1 MLNDRFNGGDQN
13 DFKNKFRDKKF
24 VSTVAIGIFVFALL
38 IVLLFGKG
46 CKSKSQPKQQPK
58 PPVPVVTGNPG
69 APAEVAPAV
78 TNGNDKVVAPQP
90 DLPDDSMIE
99 KQKQIDENKAKGKK
113 LIQEGRKYLNG
124 NEKIKK
130 DHKKARA
137 CFQKAKKLGHPDAD
151 FWLKKC
157 K

>member
-24 VSTVAIGIFVFALL
+24 VSAVAIGIFVLVLL

-46 CKSKSQPKQQPK
+46 CKSKPQQKTPQPPTASTQ
-58 PPVPVVTGNPG
+58 TGNPQAAG
-69 APAEVAPAV
+69 YVSTADGSAITSE
-78 TNGNDKVVAPQP
+78 NDNVV
-90 DLPDDSMIE
+90 PDDNDGMTE
-99 KQKQIDENKAKGKK
+99 KQKQIDENKAKAKK

-124 NEKIKK
+124 NEKVKK
-130 DHKKARA
+130 NHKKARE

>member
-24 VSTVAIGIFVFALL
+24 VSTVAIGIFVLILL
-38 IVLLFGKG
+38 IVLFARG
-46 CKSKSQPKQQPK
+46 CKSKQQPKQQPK
-58 PPVPVVTGNPG
+58 PPVPVVAVNPE
-69 APAEVAPAV
+69 APASGGTAV
-78 TNGNDKVVAPQP
+78 TNDNGNVGVTQP
-90 DLPDDSMIE
+90 VLPDDSMIE

>member
-1 MLNDRFNGGDQN
+1 MLNDRFNGGAPNEFQR
-13 DFKNKFRDKKF
+13 KFRDKKF
-24 VSTVAIGIFVFALL
+24 VSAVAIGIFVLILL
-38 IVLLFGKG
+38 IVLFARG
-46 CKSKSQPKQQPK
+46 CKSKPKPQPK
-58 PPVPVVTGNPG
+58 PQPQVVSV
-69 APAEVAPAV
+69 APETTVNVEPAV
-78 TNGNDKVVAPQP
+78 TNES
-90 DLPDDSMIE
+90 DSISAARPEITDGSSAKQEKDQNYIE
-99 KQKQIDENKAKGKK
+99 SRK

-137 CFQKAKKLGHPDAD
+137 CFLKAKKLGHPDAD